1 MEAVEIARI
10 PLKGRAIF
18 AELCRPVPPVRAKQI
33 ASSVW
38 CALVPDVHP
47 TAELYPWISAGAIA
61 WGLLDCFFGYR
72 IFKITLAVLGG
83 LIGVVFGQAAGAALG
98 LGHAGEIGGLVVGGL
113 LGAGL
118 MFLLYI
124 AAVFVAGFLFGA
136 TLGVLLLANLHQMVA
151 LLGGCV
157 LGLVGGFLAVKL
169 QRVLLI
175 LSTALLGSFRA
186 LVALCYFTKQLDWLY
201 YYQQPQQIPAL
212 IGSHAWMLPSILVL
226 SVVGVLAQFGS
237 GSSAEKKKATEK
249 DE

>member
-1 MEAVEIARI
+1 M
-10 PLKGRAIF
+10 
-18 AELCRPVPPVRAKQI
+18 
-33 ASSVW
+33 
-38 CALVPDVHP
+38 HP
-47 TAELYPWISAGAIA
+47 SADLYPWISAGAIA
-61 WGLLDCFFGYR
+61 WGVLDCFFGYR

-98 LGHAGEIGGLVVGGL
+98 LGLAGEIGGLIVGGL

-136 TLGVLLLANLHQMVA
+136 TLGILLLANVHQMVA
-151 LLGGCV
+151 LLSGCV
-157 LGLVGGFLAVKL
+157 LGLIGGFLAVKL

-186 LVALCYFTKQLDWLY
+186 LLALGYFTQQLDWLY

-212 IGSHAWMLPSILVL
+212 IGSHAWMLPAILVL
-226 SVVGVLAQFGS
+226 AAVGVLIQFGL
-237 GSSAEKKKATEK
+237 GGAAEKKKAKEK